1 MAWQSK
7 GGTVPASQV
16 IESKYLLGVLLGL
29 CTLLVRAS
37 GLLDTVVI
45 EHLEKRS
52 IGKAE
57 EFQSRAKPL
66 WTKGC
71 WEACLMRAIKE
82 TRNYK

>member
-1 MAWQSK
+1 MAWQRK
-7 GGTVPASQV
+7 GGAVPASQV
-16 IESKYLLGVLLGL
+16 IESKYLLGVQGL
-29 CTLLVRAS
+29 CTLLVRTS

-52 IGKAE
+52 IDKAE

-66 WTKGC
+66 RTKGC

-82 TRNYK
+82 TGNYK